1 MSDSPPSD
9 LSPAEPAAPKKKKR
23 KKKRRAGRS
32 SAPPRPRPEVN
43 EHGMYRPLFVQSF
56 PADPEL
62 DLLVRAFEN
71 GNYALVRREAEGL
84 AARAADPEVR
94 EAALELRR
102 RIDPDPLL
110 KYFVLVA
117 VALLVFLALYT
128 YSKP

>member
-1 MSDSPPSD
+1 MSDSPASD
-9 LSPAEPAAPKKKKR
+9 ASPAEPAPPKKKKR

-43 EHGMYRPLFVQSF
+43 ERGMYRPLFVQAF

-71 GNYALVRREAEGL
+71 GNYAHVRREAEAL
-84 AARAADPEVR
+84 AARASDPEVR

-128 YSKP
+128 YSKA